1 MDPNNMQDIGI
12 IAMKKQR
19 YWMPQ
24 WQVELCHGTPGSAAI
39 MTDVI
44 HVTKKWERV
53 EAAIEELK
61 QKSLTYPQH
70 ERGEWFVIV
79 TELAA
84 VAKGTYTF
92 TQSQEELIDQIWEKY
107 DHSTMH
113 DVQETSS

>member
-1 MDPNNMQDIGI
+1 MDPNNMQDISI
-12 IAMKKQR
+12 IRMKEQR

-24 WQVELCHGTPGSAAI
+24 WQVELCHGTPGSAAV
-39 MTDVI
+39 MTDII

-53 EAAIEELK
+53 EAAIEELR

-84 VAKGTYTF
+84 VAKGTHTF
-92 TQSQEELIDQIWEKY
+92 SKPTDDQLEELWSNYVSK
-107 DHSTMH
+107 
-113 DVQETSS
+113 

>member
-1 MDPNNMQDIGI
+1 MNPLNMTDIPI
-12 IAMKKQR
+12 EDLNENR

-24 WQVELCHGTPGSAAI
+24 WQVELCHGSPGAGI
-39 MTDVI
+39 MTDII

-70 ERGEWFVIV
+70 EHGEWFVIV

-84 VAKGTYTF
+84 VAKGIYRF
-92 TQSQEELIDQIWEKY
+92 PQSSEELIDQIWEKY

-113 DVQETSS
+113 DVQQSSS

>member
-1 MDPNNMQDIGI
+1 MKNIGI
-12 IAMKKQR
+12 IDQKKQR

-24 WQVELCHGTPGSAAI
+24 WQVELCHGTPGGAGV
-39 MTDVI
+39 MTDII

-70 ERGEWFVIV
+70 ERGEWYVIV

-92 TQSQEELIDQIWEKY
+92 PQSSEELIEQIWENY
-107 DHSTMH
+107 DYSNVH
-113 DVQETSS
+113 DVQQTST